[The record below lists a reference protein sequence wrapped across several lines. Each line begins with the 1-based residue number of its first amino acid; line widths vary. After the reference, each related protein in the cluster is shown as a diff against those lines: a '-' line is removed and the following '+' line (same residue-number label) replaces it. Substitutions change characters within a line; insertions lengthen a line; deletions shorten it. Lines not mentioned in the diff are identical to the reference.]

1 MQSLQPVDATQ
12 QTRNA
17 HGTRCKYATRLSVG
31 VVDDVG
37 TNSTNQRLCL
47 QTASVA
53 STSAICHVSELEQ
66 LGDDT
71 IQELLFD

>member
-1 MQSLQPVDATQ
+1 MQSLQPVTL
-12 QTRNA
+12 RNKLQRKS
-17 HGTRCKYATRLSVG
+17 TRCKYATRVG

-37 TNSTNQRLCL
+37 THSTNQRLCL
-47 QTASVA
+47 QTAIVA